1 MRVNRRR
8 LMVASDIAKLE
19 EIQQSPNSNVG
30 DRDLQAIVDPMG
42 DSRFCIDGIHLLL
55 CTSNVGDRDLQAI
68 VDPMGDS
75 RVCIDGI
82 HLLLCTLCASDHDP
96 PLLRH
101 RHWA

>member
-55 CTSNVGDRDLQAI
+55 CTSNVETEIFRLSSILWEIRGFASMASIYCCVPFAQVI
-68 VDPMGDS
+68 T
-75 RVCIDGI
+75 I
-82 HLLLCTLCASDHDP
+82 HLF
-96 PLLRH
+96 
-101 RHWA
+101 